1 MLIFPAIDLYG
12 GKAVR
17 LYKGD
22 YQQMTIYND
31 NPLSVALDFE
41 EKGAEWVHLVDLEG
55 AKEGTTPNIGVV
67 ESIAKNTSL
76 KCEIGGGI
84 RNMDTVE
91 KYFAAG
97 VERVILGTA
106 AVTNQDFLRA
116 AVEKYGERIA
126 VGVDIK
132 DSMVAIK
139 GWIEK
144 SEYDAFDFCEKMQK
158 IGVKTIICTDIS
170 KDGAMRGAN
179 HALYRELSEKFDMQ
193 IVASGGVSSME
204 DVEKLSALEIY
215 GAIIGKAYYTG
226 AIDLEVAINA
236 SKDTNEVQL

>member
-22 YQQMTIYND
+22 YTQMTVYSD
-31 NPLSVALDFE
+31 NPLSVARDFE
-41 EKGAEWVHLVDLEG
+41 NKGAKWVHLVDLEG
-55 AKEGTTPNIGVV
+55 AKVGTTPNIGVV

-84 RNMDTVE
+84 RSMETVE

-97 VERVILGTA
+97 VKRVILGTA
-106 AVTNQDFLRA
+106 AVTDEAFLVS

-132 DSMVAIK
+132 DGMVAIK

-170 KDGAMRGAN
+170 KDGAMKGAN
-179 HALYRELSEKFDMQ
+179 HELYRSLSEKFDMQ
-193 IVASGGVSSME
+193 IVASGGVSSMA
-204 DVEKLSALEIY
+204 DVEKLSRLDIY

-226 AIDLEVAINA
+226 DIDLAAAIEA
-236 SKDTNEVQL
+236 AK